1 MSAIA
6 KRPGLDNSVG
16 NRNRRINRFG
26 SQAIGSGNRTSKRH
40 KEVRG
45 TTIGHDDVPT
55 PSEIT
60 DSGNGLAGFEVNE
73 VVETQGSANNE
84 GPDIVQTVAAGALGV
99 DDALTTE
106 AAGAAISIR
115 SRNNRREGKYS

>member
-1 MSAIA
+1 MAV
-6 KRPGLDNSVG
+6 KRPGFNNAPGS
-16 NRNRRINRFG
+16 RNRRVNRYL
-26 SQAIGSGNRTSKRH
+26 ASGDNRMDRRH
-40 KEVRG
+40 KEING

-73 VVETQGSANNE
+73 VVQTQGSSNNE
-84 GPDIVQTVAAGALGV
+84 GNDIVQTVAAGALGV

-106 AAGAAISIR
+106 AAGGQVSVR
-115 SRNNRREGKYS
+115 SRNNRIESRLS

>member
-6 KRPGLDNSVG
+6 KRPGFDNSVG
-16 NRNRRINRFG
+16 NRNRRIGRYG
-26 SQAIGSGNRTSKRH
+26 SQAAGSGNRTSKRH
-40 KEVRG
+40 KEING

-73 VVETQGSANNE
+73 VVQTQGSANNE
-84 GPDIVQTVAAGALGV
+84 GDDIVQTVAAGALGV
-99 DDALTTE
+99 DDDVTTE
-106 AAGAAISIR
+106 AAGGAVSVR
-115 SRNNRREGKYS
+115 SRNNLREGRFT